1 MIEKIDDRNALN
13 RYEISFL
20 DREELKK
27 EFQTNPFAKV
37 LLLVEQEEVI
47 GYLYYSDIY
56 ERAEINQI
64 EIEISHRNCGKGKK
78 LMEAFLKMV
87 DKDVT
92 LEVREDNIPAVK
104 LYESCGFQ
112 KKAIREGYYQG
123 IDGILMERKKDSN

>member
-20 DREELKK
+20 DRDELKK
-27 EFQTNPFAKV
+27 EFQINPFAKV

-64 EIEISHRNCGKGKK
+64 EIEVSHRNCGKGKK
-78 LMEAFLKMV
+78 LMESFLKIV

-104 LYESCGFQ
+104 LYESCGLQ
-112 KKAIREGYYQG
+112 KKANREGYYQG